1 MKEVTFIRQNIEKWR
16 DMELIAEGSI
26 EVTPDRQADA
36 YIDLTTDLAFAQTHY
51 PKSRITL
58 YLNDLAST
66 LHNQIY
72 RNTVQSGFDISDK
85 LTLQVE
91 NDWFRFL
98 PDNYWEENE
107 DKEVFDT
114 ETVSAFSESA
124 SDTSMKLN
132 GVEDGTASYSR
143 MVDLLLDYYFPPEG

>member
-16 DMELIAEGSI
+16 DMELIVEGSI

-58 YLNDLAST
+58 YLNDLASA

-72 RNTVQSGFDISDK
+72 RNKRESTSRLVTFWTQEIPQTIWDALTVK
-85 LTLQVE
+85 
-91 NDWFRFL
+91 
-98 PDNYWEENE
+98 NYLNMAKQFG
-107 DKEVFDT
+107 DSF
-114 ETVSAFSESA
+114 TVSDNPVFHTVLILKRGIYVNKISA
-124 SDTSMKLN
+124 CQT
-132 GVEDGTASYSR
+132 
-143 MVDLLLDYYFPPEG
+143 LLQSA